1 MVNDPTRYGL
11 RMDAQTRPRE
21 VKLADSIPREVGEI
35 ESYRLA
41 ARSIVRDEKRAT
53 TDRLVALVRL
63 VTKARAEAALPDWCQ
78 GAVWQESAGFIQGRA
93 APPLA
98 NEPIEAAVRALHAK
112 GMIRCP
118 TCRLL
123 LPDETTLDRWRRQR
137 LATAL
142 EPFLPP
148 HGTGS

>member
-1 MVNDPTRYGL
+1 MRWWL

-21 VKLADSIPREVGEI
+21 ATPADAISPELGEI

-41 ARSIVRDEKRAT
+41 ARSIVRDEKRARN
-53 TDRLVALVRL
+53 DRLVALVRL

-78 GAVWQESAGFIQGRA
+78 GAVWQESAGFIQGRG

-98 NEPIEAAVRALHAK
+98 TEPIEGAVRALHAK

-137 LATAL
+137 LAAAL
-142 EPFLPP
+142 DPFLPR
-148 HGTGS
+148 HATGS